1 MALAA
6 LKERVDIWS
15 ECHPPLAVP
24 WQDGQLGAE
33 EVLEL
38 LEETLQSV
46 ELEEELWVP
55 RLGAREATMFHP
67 GYGLIPCPEKALW
80 TRIGGDSDRFPK
92 VVFVLRTMRKLVE
105 EGRRTTKRDIF
116 YENFALFSNQG
127 EVDRLVAELVALL
140 QVPRLMLGV
149 VATSKGLVVG
159 DLSYLNN
166 EDIMVDCSL
175 TVGGDTIPQ
184 DVSDLRSL
192 RTRASFLLI
201 VEKDAV
207 FQRLLEEGVF
217 AADLPPFIMVTGKGV
232 PDLATR
238 QLVYRLTTEFSLPTF
253 ILTDCDP
260 YGIEIALTYKFGSL
274 AMAWTPERLAVPSA
288 IWLGLLPSDL
298 CQLEIGEES
307 MRPLS
312 KEDRKKIQD
321 LHLRDYVG
329 NFCPQLTE
337 ELEILWRIGRKA
349 EIQQV
354 SEEREPGFLAQGF
367 LSTKLLYLERLAC
380 EGLGGEIF

>member
-1 MALAA
+1 M
-6 LKERVDIWS
+6 
-15 ECHPPLAVP
+15 
-24 WQDGQLGAE
+24 
-33 EVLEL
+33 LEL
-38 LEETLQSV
+38 LEEALQSV
-46 ELEEELWVP
+46 ELDWELWVP

-92 VVFVLRTMRKLVE
+92 VVFVLRTMRKLVQ

-184 DVSDLRSL
+184 DVLDLRHL

-217 AADLPPFIMVTGKGV
+217 ATGLPLFLMVTGKGV

-253 ILTDCDP
+253 ILTDCDLHIWHRDCP
-260 YGIEIALTYKFGSL
+260 HHSSFRRERALGGSRCGVKQSWQEAL
-274 AMAWTPERLAVPSA
+274 LMPPASCLTELLTRKRVILQDKISSS
-288 IWLGLLPSDL
+288 LLPWETRITFL
-298 CQLEIGEES
+298 WEK
-307 MRPLS
+307 PLVAFP
-312 KEDRKKIQD
+312 
-321 LHLRDYVG
+321 H
-329 NFCPQLTE
+329 
-337 ELEILWRIGRKA
+337 
-349 EIQQV
+349 
-354 SEEREPGFLAQGF
+354 
-367 LSTKLLYLERLAC
+367 
-380 EGLGGEIF
+380 

>member
-1 MALAA
+1 
-6 LKERVDIWS
+6 
-15 ECHPPLAVP
+15 
-24 WQDGQLGAE
+24 
-33 EVLEL
+33 
-38 LEETLQSV
+38 
-46 ELEEELWVP
+46 
-55 RLGAREATMFHP
+55 MFQP
-67 GYGLIPCPEKALW
+67 GYGLIPCPEKAPW
-80 TRIGGDSDRFPK
+80 TRIGGASGRFPK
-92 VVFVLRTMRKLVE
+92 VFFVLRLLRRE
-105 EGRRTTKRDIF
+105 EEQLRETFSMI

-127 EVDRLVAELVALL
+127 EVDRLAAELVALL

-184 DVSDLRSL
+184 DVSDLRDL

-217 AADLPPFIMVTGKGV
+217 AAGLPPFIMVTGKGV

-298 CQLEIGEES
+298 GQLEIGEES

-337 ELEILWRIGRKA
+337 ELEILWRVGRKA

-367 LSTKLLYLERLAC
+367 LSTKLLHLERLAC